1 MFNPDVLDQPQAEII
16 DPLQLK
22 DPMQFTALQIATLL
36 KGSIDGNP
44 EAKVSHVAKIEE
56 ATDGSLSFVANPKYH
71 EYLYST
77 KASIIIINEDM
88 ELQAPVTPTL
98 IRVKD
103 AYSSFAFLLEKYN
116 EMSSRQGRHGI
127 EQPSYMSKTVTMG
140 KDVYIGAFSYIGE
153 NVIIGDRVRIY
164 PGCYIGDNVIL
175 DEDACLYAGVK
186 IYDGCSIGARVVI
199 HSGTVVGGDGF
210 GFAPQKDGSFKKV
223 PQIGNVIVEDD
234 VEIGAN
240 TTIDRATMGS
250 TIIRRGVKLD
260 NLIQIAHNVEIG
272 SNTVIAAQTGVSG
285 STKVGKN
292 CMIGGQVGM
301 VGHIQ
306 IADGTRINAQSGLSK
321 SVTTPDT
328 ALNGSPAFDYKST
341 LKSQAIFRNLP
352 ELQQR
357 IQKLEEMVQELTN
370 LLQASNISANK

>member
-1 MFNPDVLDQPQAEII
+1 
-16 DPLQLK
+16 
-22 DPMQFTALQIATLL
+22 MQFTALQIATLL
-36 KGSIDGNP
+36 KGSIEGNP

-56 ATDGSLSFVANPKYH
+56 AGEGSLSFVANPKYE
-71 EYLYST
+71 EYLYTT
-77 KASIIIINEDM
+77 KASIIIVNDDL
-88 ELQAPVTPTL
+88 ELHGEVIPTL
-98 IRVKD
+98 IRVRD
-103 AYSSFAFLLEKYN
+103 AYSSFALLLEKYN
-116 EMSSRQGRHGI
+116 EMLSRKGKHGI

-175 DEDACLYAGVK
+175 DEDACIFAGVK

-210 GFAPQKDGSFKKV
+210 GFAPQKDGTFKKV

-250 TIIRRGVKLD
+250 TIIRKGVKLD

-272 SNTVIAAQTGVSG
+272 AHTVIAAQTGVSG
-285 STKVGKN
+285 STKVGRH

-321 SVTTPDT
+321 SVPTPNT
-328 ALNGSPAFDYKST
+328 VLNGSPAFDYKST

-370 LLQASNISANK
+370 LLQSTNIPESK